1 MHKATKIKKNARR
14 AASVELSAAN
24 AFLTF
29 FFCVLGSVATSTL
42 FTSCDDEEDGTNIP
56 SVTTDLVMAK
66 TDGEGYVESIILD
79 NGVIYSN
86 LTQHI
91 FAQSPNTEIRCV
103 AAHSEDEN
111 GIRFYSMKSIFASN
125 PTDTIPEEKRVHDP
139 VKVTSAWKGNA
150 QWANLQIGIMT
161 THNGKHSLA
170 YSIDSIVGTT
180 KHISLLHH
188 RDEKD
193 AESYTEKAFIS
204 LPLHPEETETN
215 ATVLH
220 IFTYDGWREFE
231 F

>member
-1 MHKATKIKKNARR
+1 MHKATIMKQNARR
-14 AASVELSAAN
+14 AAK

-29 FFCVLGSVATSTL
+29 CFCIIGCVSA
-42 FTSCDDEEDGTNIP
+42 SCLLSSCEEDDNDTTKP
-56 SVTTDLVMAK
+56 SVTTDIVTAR
-66 TDGEGYVESIILD
+66 TDSKGIVESVTFD
-79 NGVIYSN
+79 NGVTYDHLYQQIN
-86 LTQHI
+86 
-91 FAQSPNTEIRCV
+91 AQVPDTTFRCV
-103 AAHSEDEN
+103 VMHSEDED
-111 GIRFYSMKSIFASN
+111 GIRFYSMQNIFSSN
-125 PTDTIPEEKRVHDP
+125 PTDTIPEEKRTHDP
-139 VKVTSAWKGNA
+139 VKVISAWKGNA

-161 THNGKHSLA
+161 TYNGRHSLA

-220 IFTYDGWREFE
+220 VFTYDGWKVFE